1 MKTKGFTLFEILI
14 AVFILGIISVVMVRG
29 LQSIIIVK
37 NNLERSEHR
46 LQELSLAMTFMQ
58 SDLRNAVN
66 RPILLAN
73 NETEPSLWT
82 ENDAFQTVAWTR
94 GNIENPLDENRSTLL
109 RVAYELKN
117 GQLIRQTWP
126 VLDRVVGTAPDDRVL
141 LNNVEQIQWKFLGP
155 RIQWYTAWPSS
166 DKKQPLPVAVQ
177 VTIQI
182 KDWGTVQRIFM
193 ISAGQTNVVK

>member
-1 MKTKGFTLFEILI
+1 MKIKGFTLFEILI

-46 LQELSLAMTFMQ
+46 LQELSLAMIFMQ
-58 SDLRNAVN
+58 SDLANAVN

-73 NETEPSLWT
+73 NTTEPALWT
-82 ENDAFQTVAWTR
+82 ENDAFQTLAWTR

-109 RVAYELKN
+109 RVAYQLKE
-117 GQLIRQTWP
+117 GQLIRQTWS
-126 VLDRVVGTAPDDRVL
+126 VLDRVVGTVSDDRVL
-141 LNNVEQIQWKFLGP
+141 LNNVEQIQWNFLGP
-155 RIQWYTAWPSS
+155 RTQWYTSWPI
-166 DKKQPLPVAVQ
+166 DGIKQPLPMAVQ

-182 KDWGTVQRIFM
+182 KDWGTIQRIFM